1 MLSKASSRIL
11 KCFQYCQK
19 NHCVLCVKNLQLD
32 FPYFCKMGQILTF
45 IIIISSLSILNVTM
59 YWIFSL
65 FIINRNNPGLR
76 FLGINLLKD
85 IIWLTGILFF
95 IDKTKVNFLIL
106 SLIFLISS
114 FLIYYFVIVRLNKS

>member
-1 MLSKASSRIL
+1 M
-11 KCFQYCQK
+11 
-19 NHCVLCVKNLQLD
+19 N
-32 FPYFCKMGQILTF
+32 QILIL
-45 IIIISSLSILNVTM
+45 IIATASLIILNIIV
-59 YWIFSL
+59 YYL
-65 FIINRNNPGLR
+65 FKMVLIKGNNSGLR